1 MRPFVLLVALTL
13 TACGNSA
20 PESSPAGVVDYT
32 YKVIH
37 TYPHDPGAFT
47 EGLFWLDGFLYEST
61 GLEQHSSLRKVKLE
75 TGEVVQ
81 QHDLPPQYFG
91 EGIVNWKDRIDQ
103 LTYKSEVG
111 FVYNR
116 NTFDTERQ
124 FEYPGEGWSMTQDGK
139 RIIMSDGT
147 TELRFWDPETLKELG
162 RITVTEDGQP
172 LKNVNE
178 LEYVKGE
185 IYANVW
191 LTDRI
196 VRIDPNSG
204 KVTGRVDMTGL
215 LDPSLRTPETDVL
228 NGIAYDAKTDRLF
241 VTGKK
246 WPKLYEIQLVK
257 K

>member
-1 MRPFVLLVALTL
+1 
-13 TACGNSA
+13 
-20 PESSPAGVVDYT
+20 
-32 YKVIH
+32 
-37 TYPHDPGAFT
+37 
-47 EGLFWLDGFLYEST
+47 
-61 GLEQHSSLRKVKLE
+61 
-75 TGEVVQ
+75 
-81 QHDLPPQYFG
+81 
-91 EGIVNWKDRIDQ
+91 
-103 LTYKSEVG
+103 
-111 FVYNR
+111 VYNR

-124 FEYPGEGWSMTQDGK
+124 FEYPGEGWAMTQDGH

-178 LEYVKGE
+178 LEWVKGQV
-185 IYANVW
+185 YANVW

-196 VRIDPNSG
+196 VIIDPNSG
-204 KVTGRVDMTGL
+204 KVTGRVDMSGI

-228 NGIAYDAKTDRLF
+228 NGIAYDARTDRLF

-246 WPKLYEIQLVK
+246 WPKLFEIKLVK